1 MALQEN
7 AIETL
12 KAVLD
17 PHTGL
22 SVWDMGLIHDM
33 KIDGGAISLTF
44 IPTSPFCPLGIQLA
58 LSIKKALVKL
68 EGVAKVNVKIEGH
81 MNAVEINEML
91 ASIFGQHLVY
101 LDGV

>member
-1 MALQEN
+1 MEKMQEN

-12 KAVLD
+12 KGVLD

-33 KIDGGAISLTF
+33 RFESGAISLTF

-58 LSIKKALVKL
+58 FGIKKALAKL
-68 EGVAKVNVKIEGH
+68 EGIVKVNITIEGH
-81 MNAVEINEML
+81 MNAKEINEML
-91 ASIFGQHLVY
+91 AK
-101 LDGV
+101 D

>member
-1 MALQEN
+1 MSLQDN
-7 AIETL
+7 AIATL

-33 KIDGGAISLTF
+33 KFDGGIISLTF

-58 LSIKKALVKL
+58 ISIKQAL
-68 EGVAKVNVKIEGH
+68 AKVDGITKVKIKIEGH

-91 ASIFGQHLVY
+91 AK
-101 LDGV
+101 D

>member
-1 MALQEN
+1 MTSPLHDK

-12 KAVLD
+12 KGVLD

-33 KIDGGAISLTF
+33 EFDESVVNLTF

-58 LSIKKALVKL
+58 LSIKKALVKM
-68 EGVAKVNVKIEGH
+68 EGITKVNVTIEGH
-81 MNAVEINEML
+81 MNAREINEML
-91 ASIFGQHLVY
+91 AKE
-101 LDGV
+101 

>member
-1 MALQEN
+1 MTDAMHEK
-7 AIETL
+7 AVATL
-12 KAVLD
+12 KGVLD

-33 KIDGGAISLTF
+33 KIEAGIISLTF

-58 LSIKKALVKL
+58 ISIKQALAKL
-68 EGVAKVNVKIEGH
+68 EGISKVNVKIEGH

-91 ASIFGQHLVY
+91 AKE
-101 LDGV
+101 

>member
-1 MALQEN
+1 MALQDN
-7 AIETL
+7 AIAAL

-17 PHTGL
+17 PHTGI

-33 KIDGGAISLTF
+33 KIDGGVIGLTF

-58 LSIKKALVKL
+58 ISIKQALAKL
-68 EGVAKVNVKIEGH
+68 EGVTKVNVKIEGH

-91 ASIFGQHLVY
+91 AK
-101 LDGV
+101 D